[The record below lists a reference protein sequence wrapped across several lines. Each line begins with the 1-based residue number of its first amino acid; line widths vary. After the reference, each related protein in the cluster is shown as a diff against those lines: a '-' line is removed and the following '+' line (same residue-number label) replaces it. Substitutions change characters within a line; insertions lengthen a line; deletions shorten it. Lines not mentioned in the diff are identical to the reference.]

1 MGRWFDAL
9 PIHRKLVTVALA
21 VATAALA
28 LAMLGLVAVDVWQYR
43 RSISADT
50 ATLAEVIGEHSVA
63 AVQFM
68 LPEDGERSL
77 GSLRVLPTVR
87 RACLYLT
94 DGTLFAGFAR
104 SADLECPATQHSL
117 EAWTIVVGTARV
129 KSDQRVVGTVL
140 VERDLGPV
148 QQRVLWTASIAAAML
163 VLAGMLA
170 VVIADRLTRK
180 VSTPIVKLATAA
192 GDIGFGE
199 DDRPRLAEITAPP
212 DEVGQLVGAFRS
224 MVERLLQ
231 SNETLRREVE
241 QRRQV
246 EIEREALLERERH
259 TSRLKDEFLAAVSHE
274 LRTPLNAILGWVQML
289 GTMPV
294 DAAMTS
300 RAIASIGRN
309 ARAQT
314 RVIEDLIDISR
325 IVTGKLHL
333 RMEPVDLRA
342 VIDSAVDVVRPVAAS
357 KEIVIRSEL
366 PEGVCM
372 VNGDQDRLRQVLWNL
387 LSNAVKF
394 TPSFGTVSVSL
405 RADGPA
411 YEVSVVDSGIGIRPE
426 FLPHVFD
433 RFRQADGSMTREHG
447 GLGLGLSIVKEL
459 VEGHGGAVSV
469 TSGGEGQ
476 GAMFT
481 IRLAAMATASVVS

>member
-1 MGRWFDAL
+1 M
-9 PIHRKLVTVALA
+9 
-21 VATAALA
+21 
-28 LAMLGLVAVDVWQYR
+28 
-43 RSISADT
+43 
-50 ATLAEVIGEHSVA
+50 
-63 AVQFM
+63 
-68 LPEDGERSL
+68 
-77 GSLRVLPTVR
+77 
-87 RACLYLT
+87 
-94 DGTLFAGFAR
+94 
-104 SADLECPATQHSL
+104 
-117 EAWTIVVGTARV
+117 
-129 KSDQRVVGTVL
+129 
-140 VERDLGPV
+140 
-148 QQRVLWTASIAAAML
+148 
-163 VLAGMLA
+163 
-170 VVIADRLTRK
+170 
-180 VSTPIVKLATAA
+180 PIVKLATAA

-231 SNETLRREVE
+231 SNETLRKEVE

-289 GTMPV
+289 GTMPL
-294 DAAMTS
+294 DAAMTG

-366 PEGVCM
+366 PEGVHM
-372 VNGDQDRLRQVLWNL
+372 VNGDQDRLRQVFWNL

-394 TPSFGTVSVSL
+394 TPSFGTVAVSL
-405 RADGPA
+405 RADGAA

-459 VEGHGGAVSV
+459 VEGHGVAVSV
-469 TSGGEGQ
+469 TSGGEGR